1 MADKVDNV
9 LEHMLQEFNF
19 YQTEDLFS
27 NREIKNIL
35 KSRRA
40 QEYQMH
46 RKDAQ
51 VEFFIDAINYEQQL
65 WTKKNQ
71 RKQKFKGLKK
81 KFDFQDQAIK
91 RRIIYLYDRAC
102 RKYK

>member
-27 NREIKNIL
+27 SREIKNIL
-35 KSRRA
+35 KNRRA

-51 VEFFIDAINYEQQL
+51 VDYFIEAINYEQTL

-71 RKQKFKGLKK
+71 RK
-81 KFDFQDQAIK
+81 
-91 RRIIYLYDRAC
+91 
-102 RKYK
+102 